1 MSQHWCDLA
10 FLHWR
15 IAPELVAVHL
25 PPGVRPD
32 EFDGSAWV
40 GLIPFRMV
48 DAGPG
53 RGHPVPWLGTFW
65 ESNVRVYTTD
75 DAGRRGVTFLSLET
89 ERAAVV
95 LGARGVFNVPY
106 YWARMGG
113 SRGGSAPGVHSVRDY
128 WTTRLAPHRSRP
140 ASGVS
145 LQIGERLAEP
155 GPLEHFL
162 TARFGLHTRVLGQPC
177 GCPTHTAPGPCTP
190 RASPGWRIS
199 WSGPAVCRTCRRGP
213 PRTRCCGLRAST
225 PSSGCRSGCES
236 CGSPASGVSCTTRH
250 QLGSM
255 ALSTVTHTVT
265 SAGTCGPGAR
275 SSHSALPSIRVIVH
289 ARARSASSR
298 AWSQTVSSRCCR
310 CARG

>member
-1 MSQHWCDLA
+1 MPTSAAPPVLLPIRPQGPPLRGPAIMSQHWCDLA

-75 DAGRRGVTFLSLET
+75 DAGRRGVNFMSLET

-162 TARFGLHTRVLGQPC
+162 TARFGLHTRVLGQTLWVPN
-177 GCPTHTAPGPCTP
+177 THGPWPLHSARVTRLEDQLV
-190 RASPGWRIS
+190 RASGLPDLPARTPPDSVLWSPG
-199 WSGPAVCRTCRRGP
+199 VYTEF
-213 PRTRCCGLRAST
+213 GL
-225 PSSGCRSGCES
+225 P
-236 CGSPASGVSCTTRH
+236 
-250 QLGSM
+250 Q
-255 ALSTVTHTVT
+255 
-265 SAGTCGPGAR
+265 
-275 SSHSALPSIRVIVH
+275 RV
-289 ARARSASSR
+289 
-298 AWSQTVSSRCCR
+298 
-310 CARG
+310 